1 MHTPRKTL
9 LCFERLGAQVLR
21 YRRSVPSSRAS
32 QADRVARVGDE
43 HFSGGEDRDD
53 ENERAQESARKR
65 GLRGLLVDTTP
76 LKYSPV
82 FARLW
87 VGTSVSQIGAQLTI
101 VAVGLHIY
109 ELTHSTLA
117 VSLVALWALGPMILA
132 GFLGGALADRFDRR
146 TVALVTAVVAWL
158 SIGTLTG
165 IAFLGVSAT
174 WPYYALAAVNAAS
187 ATIMGAARGAIQPRL
202 LPTQLLPAA
211 AALGGI
217 TMGLAITVGPAI
229 AGVMVASVGFAW
241 TYLVDAVLF
250 AGAFLGILGLPP
262 MLPER
267 AEAGDAEA
275 AASSGTQP
283 TNRGAAF
290 LREVGASFAS
300 VGESLRFLR
309 TAPNVRATFVFD
321 LVAMIFGTPRVVFPA
336 AAALVLGGGAVTVGL
351 LTAAFAVGAL
361 LSSLFSGPLG
371 SVRRQGRAVT
381 GAIAS
386 YGAFTALFG
395 AVLLGTMVLA
405 PNPVGTEREAI
416 LPALVLAAIALAGC
430 GASDN
435 VSAVFRTTILQAAA
449 PDEVRG
455 RMQGLF
461 YVVVA
466 GGPRIGDLL
475 AGAIATAIALWAP
488 ALIGGLVIVALM
500 AVMARVYGGF
510 QRYDALDPT
519 P

>member
-1 MHTPRKTL
+1 MN
-9 LCFERLGAQVLR
+9 
-21 YRRSVPSSRAS
+21 
-32 QADRVARVGDE
+32 
-43 HFSGGEDRDD
+43 SGGDDPASERSRDRGQDRGRSL
-53 ENERAQESARKR
+53 RA
-65 GLRGLLVDTTP
+65 LRGLLVDTTP
-76 LKYSPV
+76 LKHSPA

-101 VAVGLHIY
+101 IAVSLHIY

-132 GFLGGALADRFDRR
+132 GFIGGALADRFDRR
-146 TVALVTAVVAWL
+146 TVSLITAVAAWI
-158 SIGTLTG
+158 SICTMTT
-165 IAFLGVSAT
+165 IAFLGVSVT

-217 TMGLAITVGPAI
+217 TMGLAITIGPAI
-229 AGVMVASVGFAW
+229 AGIMVASVGFAW

-250 AGAFLGILGLPP
+250 TGAFVGILGLPP
-262 MLPER
+262 MIPEGV
-267 AEAGDAEA
+267 AGPHA
-275 AASSGTQP
+275 
-283 TNRGAAF
+283 GAAQPSASRVRAF
-290 LREVGASFAS
+290 VREVGAGFVS
-300 VGESLRFLR
+300 VGASLRFLR

-321 LVAMIFGTPRVVFPA
+321 LIAMIFGTPRVVFPA

-351 LTAAFAVGAL
+351 MTAAFAIGGL
-361 LSSLFSGPLG
+361 LSSLLSGPLG
-371 SVRRQGRAVT
+371 SVHRQGRAVT
-381 GAIAS
+381 VAIIC
-386 YGAFTALFG
+386 YGVFTTMFG
-395 AVLLGTMVLA
+395 AVLLVTMLA
-405 PNPVGTEREAI
+405 EPNTRGIEREPI
-416 LPALVLAAIALAGC
+416 TWALVLAAIALAGS

-435 VSAVFRTTILQAAA
+435 VSAIFRSTILQAAA

-475 AGAIATAIALWAP
+475 AGAIATVIALWAP
-488 ALIGGLVIVALM
+488 ALIGGLVIVVLM
-500 AVMARVYGGF
+500 VVLWRVYGGF
-510 QRYDALDPT
+510 QRYDARKPT